1 MRTEFLQSSHFAHNP
16 VANNADDDPLNETEQ
31 GRCSLEIEV
40 VNSQGLHAR
49 PAHQVVMLANQF
61 PCKILVSKAELEVDG
76 KSIMSLMMLAA
87 EKGSKLLIVAEG
99 ERASEAVLAMKKLFE
114 SGFGEE

>member
-1 MRTEFLQSSHFAHNP
+1 M
-16 VANNADDDPLNETEQ
+16 ANSADDDSLKDSAH

-61 PCKILVSKAELEVDG
+61 PCTLLVSKGELEVDA

-99 ERASEAVLAMKKLFE
+99 ERASEAVNAMKELFE

>member
-1 MRTEFLQSSHFAHNP
+1 M
-16 VANNADDDPLNETEQ
+16 VDNADDDSLNETDH

-61 PCKILVSKAELEVDG
+61 PCKLLVCKGDVEVDG
-76 KSIMSLMMLAA
+76 KSIMSRMMLAA
-87 EKGSKLLIVAEG
+87 EKGSKLILVADG
-99 ERASEAVLAMKKLFE
+99 EQASEAVHAMKDLFE